1 MIQEWCYTSC
11 PSRLNTRLYGPTP
24 AILSDVWHVLFI
36 WDLSICEIWDVTWL
50 FHLEYDMI
58 HSYAIRLDSFLLMWR
73 DSFIPQRSGP
83 NEPTPCG
90 ILHALKVQHLLL
102 ILHALHVGSSRMR
115 NESLIRDI
123 YDVTHSYRDA
133 WVQMNPR
140 VLNSNFN
147 PVVVGPVDDPPRFIP
162 ERRKK
167 MVKHHRILPAPT
179 AMLYMK
185 EREIL
190 QRERENKSCYMNKW
204 HVMWYESC
212 DMSHEIWV
220 MWYESCDTCQYV
232 PSNPMELAWSPHR
245 LRWCIWKGVI
255 CNRERRR
262 KSHTWQWEREKGSY
276 VTMRERK
283 SDMTYMITRISLQIV
298 CSWWYLIVSCRTYE
312 RDISYVWRSHGS
324 HMNESWHTYE
334 WVMAH
339 IWMGHGTHI
348 NDVGCAYFAQ
358 DLG

>member
-212 DMSHEIWV
+212 DMSHVTHVNTFRQTPWNWRDRRTDCDDV
-220 MWYESCDTCQYV
+220 YEKESYV
-232 PSNPMELAWSPHR
+232 TER
-245 LRWCIWKGVI
+245 EGERVI
-255 CNRERRR
+255 CDNERER
-262 KSHTWQWEREKGSY
+262 KGHMWQWERERVIWHTWLRASRSRSCAADG
-276 VTMRERK
+276 T
-283 SDMTYMITRISLQIV
+283 SLCHV
-298 CSWWYLIVSCRTYE
+298 AHMNETFHTYE
-312 RDISYVWRSHGS
+312 GVMAHIWMSHGT

-339 IWMGHGTHI
+339 I
-348 NDVGCAYFAQ
+348 
-358 DLG
+358 